1 MKKFSK
7 LIIESKKDH
16 LTNHPLINPVDWD
29 EVFVPLIEHIDGNL
43 KSKVPSPGVGIF
55 ESGTKDALNNLIK
68 SITKDYIEYY
78 KNVIDDGSQESFFN
92 AYDISVEWNGLMDC
106 VLPLSDRTD
115 EVEEFPVWDEGLFYM
130 RFSDLKFK
138 TLKEFEEDILDISN
152 KLKMFNINYCIII
165 IPKIPGLKPSA
176 FHDLMAG
183 RPHSGYSIY
192 DSTGEK
198 EIVKGIRDILELP
211 GEDMSQWIKGLD
223 KVEIFIYNQNTVQ
236 SKV

>member
-7 LIIESKKDH
+7 FIVESKKDH
-16 LTNHPLINPVDWD
+16 LTKHPLINQVDWD

-43 KSKVPSPGVGIF
+43 KSKVPPPGEGIF
-55 ESGTKDALNNLIK
+55 EIGTKDALDNLIK
-68 SITKDYIEYY
+68 SITKDYLEYY

-106 VLPLSDRTD
+106 VQPLLDRTD
-115 EVEEFPVWDEGLFYM
+115 EVQDFPDWSAGYFYM
-130 RFSDLKFK
+130 RFSYLKFK
-138 TLKEFEEDILDISN
+138 TLEEFEEDILDIYN

-165 IPKIPGLKPSA
+165 HPKIRGTHP
-176 FHDLMAG
+176 
-183 RPHSGYSIY
+183 GYSIY

-211 GEDMSQWIKGLD
+211 GEDMSQWIRGLS
-223 KVEIFIYNQNTVQ
+223 KVEIFIYNENTVQ